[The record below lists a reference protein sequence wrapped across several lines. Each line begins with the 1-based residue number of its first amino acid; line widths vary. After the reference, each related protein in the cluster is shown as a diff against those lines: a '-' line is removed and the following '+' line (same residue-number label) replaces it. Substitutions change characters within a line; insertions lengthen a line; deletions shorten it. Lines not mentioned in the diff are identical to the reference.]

1 MRVNNLM
8 KILIVEDDRI
18 QSTSLKLK
26 LRHLGLDEVILAE
39 NGFAALELCNKVGI
53 DLIFCDIRMPQ
64 MDGISLLSQLGEHF
78 PKLGVII
85 LSAVDDAILELTRNM
100 CSLAGFPFVDSL
112 SKPYQMEELQRVI
125 ERFQEQAR
133 PEISFK
139 QPIVLTCEEVEQA
152 FIHDH
157 IFNYYQPQFDFRSGA
172 IVGVEALVR
181 YEHPTYGMLSPAVF
195 LPLIEQCGLHEK
207 LFLTVLEKAVS
218 ALASIDADLQLS
230 VNVSQCNL
238 QQSICDPILAICDK
252 HGFAASK
259 LILEMTEHE
268 VYNGTTT
275 SLANLARL
283 RMYGV
288 GLSID
293 DFGTGYASLGQ
304 LAKLPFTELK
314 IDRSF
319 VHDLATNYKH
329 QQLTNMCLL
338 LAQSLGLHCVVE
350 GVENEETWHYLRNLG
365 VDTCQGYYAAKPMPI
380 VQLSELY
387 TKNRRQCLDCQS
399 ADDGWQILMADSQVL
414 SANALQKLMQKENKV
429 SKVFVAQDIEQ
440 TLHKLRDLP
449 INLVV
454 VESRFLSGMSV
465 EAFRDLLAPYY
476 QGLVIVLQDGL
487 VPSLHSQE
495 CHSVVWKA
503 NTLSETA
510 NRILTQAEQYSA
522 QASCAMQQSE
532 LAQLSERELLV
543 ANMLVEG
550 LTNKQI
556 AQQLDINQKT
566 VSTYKAR
573 IMNKL
578 GIKSAMELVRFITLK

>member
-1 MRVNNLM
+1 M
-8 KILIVEDDRI
+8 IVEDDRI
-18 QSTSLKLK
+18 QATSLKLK

-133 PEISFK
+133 TEISFK
-139 QPIVLTCEEVEQA
+139 QPIVLTGEEVEQA

-230 VNVSQCNL
+230 VNISQCNL

-259 LILEMTEHE
+259 LTLEMTEHE

-350 GVENEETWHYLRNLG
+350 GVENEETWQYLRNLG

-380 VQLSELY
+380 AQLSELY

-414 SANALQKLMQKENKV
+414 SANALQKLMQKEKKV

-440 TLHKLRDLP
+440 ALHKLRDLP

-454 VESRFLSGMSV
+454 VESRFLSGMNV
-465 EAFRDLLAPYY
+465 DAFRDLLAPYY

-532 LAQLSERELLV
+532 LTQLSERELMV

-566 VSTYKAR
+566 VSTYKTR

>member
-18 QSTSLKLK
+18 QATSLKLK

-230 VNVSQCNL
+230 VNISQCNL

-259 LILEMTEHE
+259 LTLEMTEHE

-304 LAKLPFTELK
+304 LAKLPFTEMK

-350 GVENEETWHYLRNLG
+350 GVENEETWQYLRNLG

-399 ADDGWQILMADSQVL
+399 TDDGWQILMADSQVL
-414 SANALQKLMQKENKV
+414 SANALQKLMQKEKKV

-440 TLHKLRDLP
+440 ALHKLRDLP

-454 VESRFLSGMSV
+454 VESRFLSGMNV
-465 EAFRDLLAPYY
+465 DPFRDLLAPYY

-532 LAQLSERELLV
+532 LTQLSERELMV

-566 VSTYKAR
+566 VSTYKTR

>member
-1 MRVNNLM
+1 M
-8 KILIVEDDRI
+8 IVEDDRI
-18 QSTSLKLK
+18 QATSLKLK

-139 QPIVLTCEEVEQA
+139 QPIVLTSEEVEQA

-230 VNVSQCNL
+230 VNISQCNL

-259 LILEMTEHE
+259 LTLEMTEHE

-350 GVENEETWHYLRNLG
+350 GVENEETWQYLRNLG

-399 ADDGWQILMADSQVL
+399 TDDGWQILMADSQVL

-465 EAFRDLLAPYY
+465 DAFRDLLAPYY

-522 QASCAMQQSE
+522 QASCAMQHNE

>member
-1 MRVNNLM
+1 M

-18 QSTSLKLK
+18 QATSLKLK

-133 PEISFK
+133 PEISLK

-230 VNVSQCNL
+230 VNISQCNL

-259 LILEMTEHE
+259 LTLEMTEHE

-304 LAKLPFTELK
+304 LAKLPFTEMK

-350 GVENEETWHYLRNLG
+350 GVENEETWQYLRNLG

-399 ADDGWQILMADSQVL
+399 TDDGWQILMADSQVL

-465 EAFRDLLAPYY
+465 DAFRDLLAPYY

-510 NRILTQAEQYSA
+510 NRILTQAEQYSV
-522 QASCAMQQSE
+522 QASCAIQQSE